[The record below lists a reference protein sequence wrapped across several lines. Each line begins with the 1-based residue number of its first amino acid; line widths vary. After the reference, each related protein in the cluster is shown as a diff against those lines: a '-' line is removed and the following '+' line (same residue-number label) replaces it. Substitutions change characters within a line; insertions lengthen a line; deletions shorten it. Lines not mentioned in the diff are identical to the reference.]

1 MQIAPIAGGPTPL
14 VVVVGEVLGRGER
27 PATVGLPSGPASRS
41 PRERASDIVE
51 LIPCRAM
58 EGEPTAGARA
68 VSRTAMWTT
77 LAAMTL
83 SNSMILVDQTAVP
96 LATPDAIRDLG
107 GSLSESQWLLTAN
120 ILPLAAFMVLGGRL
134 GDLLGL
140 KRVFLAGGFVFLVST
155 ALAGSAQDMP
165 WMISVRVTQGCG
177 AALMMPTAVA
187 IVSNVFPRDRRGT
200 ALGVLAGGSAFF
212 AALGPVFGGLLTS
225 IDWRTVFWVNVP
237 LAAITI
243 GLTARFT
250 PPLRPDRDAGRPGLD
265 FPGVATFAIGT
276 GALIFGLSE
285 VEDISLSAPAAWAPM
300 AVGAVALAVFVLI
313 ELRSA
318 SPMLDFRLF
327 RHLNF
332 LASNIS
338 QVLAGMIELG
348 LGFLL
353 PFFLLL
359 VVGVSP
365 LVAGIALIPAT
376 VPIMLAG
383 PLAGRAFDRMGG
395 RVPLAVGFLVLGGSG
410 VALALATP
418 QASAWWL
425 IPGLL
430 LQGIGLGIV
439 LTVNDPTGLNSVP
452 ERDAGQAAGMI
463 NTSEQLGG
471 AIGIAVLTAVEVGYY
486 KHLVFSRLADVGI
499 HPTSEQIERFTEF
512 IQKAEQHGLSHVR
525 QSRLVHETISY
536 ANAAHI
542 DAFQLMFFV
551 SAGIAVAGALACFAL
566 VRRTDRVTEGPIFG
580 RRSRWV
586 AANVGRTPGIT
597 RRPQS
602 TAGEPG

>member
-1 MQIAPIAGGPTPL
+1 
-14 VVVVGEVLGRGER
+14 
-27 PATVGLPSGPASRS
+27 
-41 PRERASDIVE
+41 
-51 LIPCRAM
+51 M
-58 EGEPTAGARA
+58 EGRTGTSAA
-68 VSRTAMWTT
+68 VSQTAMWMT

-165 WMISVRVTQGCG
+165 WMVSVRAAQGCG

-187 IVSNVFPRDRRGT
+187 IVSNVFPRERRGA

-237 LAAITI
+237 LAALTI
-243 GLTARFT
+243 ALTARFT
-250 PPLRPDRDAGRPGLD
+250 PSLGPSGDGDRPGLD
-265 FPGVATFAIGT
+265 FPGVITFALGT
-276 GALIFGLSE
+276 SGIIFGLSE
-285 VEDISLSAPAAWAPM
+285 IEDTSISAPQTWIPIAL
-300 AVGAVALAVFVLI
+300 GALALALFVVL
-313 ELRSA
+313 ELRVA
-318 SPMLDFRLF
+318 NPMLNFRLF

-338 QVLAGMIELG
+338 QVLAGAIELG
-348 LGFLL
+348 LGFML

-365 LVAGIALIPAT
+365 AVAGIALIPAT

-395 RVPLAVGFLVLGGSG
+395 RLPLVLGFLVLAASG
-410 VALALATP
+410 VALGLAAP
-418 QASAWWL
+418 ERAVPWL
-425 IPGLL
+425 IPGLV

-452 ERDAGQAAGMI
+452 ERDSGQAAGMI

-471 AIGIAVLTAVEVGYY
+471 ALGIAILAAVEVGYY
-486 KHLVFSRLADVGI
+486 KHLVFDRLADKGI
-499 HPTSEQIERFTEF
+499 HPTPEQVERFTQF
-512 IQKAEQHGLSHVR
+512 IQQAEQHGLSHVR
-525 QSRLVHETISY
+525 ESRLVRFSIDVVTQSHV
-536 ANAAHI
+536 
-542 DAFQLMFFV
+542 DAFQLMFFI
-551 SAGIAVAGALACFAL
+551 SAAIAIAGALACLLL
-566 VRRTDRVTEGPIFG
+566 VRKSDRVTEGPIFT

-586 AANVGRTPGIT
+586 SANVGRTPGLT
-597 RRPQS
+597 RHPPPPEPAG
-602 TAGEPG
+602 TAE

>member
-1 MQIAPIAGGPTPL
+1 
-14 VVVVGEVLGRGER
+14 
-27 PATVGLPSGPASRS
+27 
-41 PRERASDIVE
+41 
-51 LIPCRAM
+51 M
-58 EGEPTAGARA
+58 EGRTGTSAAL
-68 VSRTAMWTT
+68 SQTAMWMT

-96 LATPDAIRDLG
+96 LATPDAIHDLG

-140 KRVFLAGGFVFLVST
+140 KRVFMTGGFVFLVST
-155 ALAGSAQDMP
+155 ALAGSAQDMT
-165 WMISVRVTQGCG
+165 WMISVRVAQGCG

-187 IVSNVFPRDRRGT
+187 IVSNVFPRERRGT

-225 IDWRTVFWVNVP
+225 IDWRLVFWVNVP

-243 GLTARFT
+243 GLAARFT
-250 PPLRPDRDAGRPGLD
+250 PALRSKRGSDRPGLD
-265 FPGVATFAIGT
+265 FPGVITFAIGT

-285 VEDISLSAPAAWAPM
+285 IEDISIGAPEAWVPM
-300 AVGAVALAVFVLI
+300 AVGALALAAFVWI
-313 ELRSA
+313 ELRSR

-359 VVGVSP
+359 VIGVSP

-395 RVPLAVGFLVLGGSG
+395 RAPLVFGFLVLAGSG
-410 VALALATP
+410 VALALAAP
-418 QASAWWL
+418 EVSAWWL
-425 IPGLL
+425 IPGLV
-430 LQGIGLGIV
+430 LQGVGLGVV

-471 AIGIAVLTAVEVGYY
+471 AIGIAILTAVEVGYY
-486 KHLVFSRLADVGI
+486 KHLVFGRLAEAGI
-499 HPTSEQIERFTEF
+499 HPTSEQIEKFTEF
-512 IQKAEQHGLSHVR
+512 IQKAEQHGLSHVK
-525 QSRLVHETISY
+525 QSHLVRESISY
-536 ANAAHI
+536 ANTAHI

-551 SAGIAVAGALACFAL
+551 SAGIAVAGAIACLLL
-566 VRRTDRVTEGPIFG
+566 VRRTDRVTEGPIFT

-586 AANVGRTPGIT
+586 SANVGRTPGVT
-597 RRPQS
+597 RHPP
-602 TAGEPG
+602 TAIDGDA

>member
-1 MQIAPIAGGPTPL
+1 MG
-14 VVVVGEVLGRGER
+14 
-27 PATVGLPSGPASRS
+27 
-41 PRERASDIVE
+41 
-51 LIPCRAM
+51 
-58 EGEPTAGARA
+58 
-68 VSRTAMWTT
+68 RTASETGGAAATPGGAMWVT

-96 LATPDAIRDLG
+96 LATPDAIKDLG

-140 KRVFLAGGFVFLVST
+140 KRIFLTGGFVFLVST
-155 ALAGSAQDMP
+155 ALAGSAQDLQ
-165 WMISVRVTQGCG
+165 WMIAVRAAQGCG
-177 AALMMPTAVA
+177 AAMMMPTAVA
-187 IVSNVFPRDRRGT
+187 IVSNVFPKGRRGM

-237 LAAITI
+237 IAAVTI

-250 PPLRPDRDAGRPGLD
+250 PPLRPERGAARPGLD
-265 FPGVATFAIGT
+265 FPGVITFAFGT
-276 GALIFGLSE
+276 SALIFGLSQI
-285 VEDISLSAPAAWAPM
+285 EDTSLDAPQTWIP
-300 AVGAVALAVFVLI
+300 VALGALALAIFVAL
-313 ELRSA
+313 ELRA
-318 SPMLDFRLF
+318 ANPMLNFRLF

-332 LASNIS
+332 LAANIS
-338 QVLAGMIELG
+338 QVLAGSIELG
-348 LGFLL
+348 LGFML

-365 LVAGIALIPAT
+365 TVAGIALIPAT

-395 RVPLAVGFLVLGGSG
+395 RLPLFIGFLVLAASG
-410 VALALATP
+410 VALGLAAP
-418 QASAWWL
+418 ERAIPWL
-425 IPGLL
+425 IPGLV

-452 ERDAGQAAGMI
+452 ERDSGQAAGMI

-471 AIGIAVLTAVEVGYY
+471 ALGIAILAAIEVGYY
-486 KHLVFSRLADVGI
+486 KHLVFGRLADKGV
-499 HPTSEQIERFTEF
+499 HPTAEQIERFTQF
-512 IQKAEQHGLSHVR
+512 IQQAEQHGLSHVR
-525 QSRLVHETISY
+525 ESRLVRFSIDVATQSHV
-536 ANAAHI
+536 

-551 SAGIAVAGALACFAL
+551 SAGIALAGALACFAL
-566 VRRTDRVTEGPIFG
+566 VRRTDRVTEGPIFS

-586 AANVGRTPGIT
+586 SANVGRTPGIT
-597 RRPQS
+597 RHPQPS
-602 TAGEPG
+602 VPDEG

>member
-1 MQIAPIAGGPTPL
+1 MEGTGG
-14 VVVVGEVLGRGER
+14 EGR
-27 PATVGLPSGPASRS
+27 AAVSQ
-41 PRERASDIVE
+41 
-51 LIPCRAM
+51 RAM
-58 EGEPTAGARA
+58 W
-68 VSRTAMWTT
+68 MT

-96 LATPDAIRDLG
+96 LATPDAIHDLG

-134 GDLLGL
+134 GDLLGM
-140 KRVFLAGGFVFLVST
+140 KRVFLTGGFVFLAST

-165 WMISVRVTQGCG
+165 WMISVRVAQGCG

-187 IVSNVFPRDRRGT
+187 IVSNIFPRERRGT

-212 AALGPVFGGLLTS
+212 AAMGPVFGGLLTS
-225 IDWRTVFWVNVP
+225 IDWRAVFWVNVP
-237 LAAITI
+237 LAAITL

-250 PPLRPDRDAGRPGLD
+250 PALRPAEGSDRPGLD
-265 FPGVATFAIGT
+265 FPGVVTFALGT
-276 GALIFGLSE
+276 AALILGLSE
-285 VEDISLSAPAAWAPM
+285 VEDVGLGAPEAWVPM
-300 AVGAVALAVFVLI
+300 TIGALALAVFVLI
-313 ELRSA
+313 ELRTA

-338 QVLAGMIELG
+338 QVLAGAIELG

-365 LVAGIALIPAT
+365 LVAGLALIPAT
-376 VPIMLAG
+376 IPIMLAG

-395 RVPLAVGFLVLGGSG
+395 RLPLALGFIVLGASG
-410 VALALATP
+410 VALGLATP
-418 QASAWWL
+418 ERAIPWL
-425 IPGLL
+425 IPGLV

-452 ERDAGQAAGMI
+452 EKDAGQAAGMI

-471 AIGIAVLTAVEVGYY
+471 ALGIAVLTAVEVGYY
-486 KHLVFSRLADVGI
+486 KHLVFSRLAEHGI
-499 HPTSEQIERFTEF
+499 HPTSEQIERFTQF
-512 IQKAEQHGLSHVR
+512 IQKAEQHGLSHVK
-525 QSRLVHETISY
+525 QSHLVRETISF
-536 ANAAHI
+536 ATTAHV

-551 SAGIAVAGALACFAL
+551 SAGIALAGAVACFAL
-566 VRRTDRVTEGPIFG
+566 VRRTDRVTEGPIFS

-586 AANVGRTPGIT
+586 SANVGRSPGVT
-597 RRPQS
+597 RHPPPEIS
-602 TAGEPG
+602 SS

>member
-1 MQIAPIAGGPTPL
+1 MW
-14 VVVVGEVLGRGER
+14 
-27 PATVGLPSGPASRS
+27 AT
-41 PRERASDIVE
+41 
-51 LIPCRAM
+51 LI
-58 EGEPTAGARA
+58 
-68 VSRTAMWTT
+68 
-77 LAAMTL
+77 AMTL

-140 KRVFLAGGFVFLVST
+140 RRVFMFGGVTFMVAT

-165 WMISVRVTQGCG
+165 WMVSVRAAQGFG

-187 IVSNVFPRDRRGT
+187 IVANVFPRERRGT

-237 LAAITI
+237 LAALTLS
-243 GLTARFT
+243 LTAWFT
-250 PPLRPDRDAGRPGLD
+250 PSLGPQGDGDRPGLD
-265 FPGVATFAIGT
+265 FPGVLTFAIGT
-276 GALIFGLSE
+276 SALIFGLSE
-285 VEDISLSAPAAWAPM
+285 VEDMSISAPAAWLPM
-300 AVGAVALAVFVLI
+300 AVGAATLAAFVVI
-313 ELRSA
+313 ELRVA

-338 QVLAGMIELG
+338 QVLAGAIELG
-348 LGFLL
+348 LGFML
-353 PFFLLL
+353 PFLLL
-359 VVGVSP
+359 LVIGVSP
-365 LVAGIALIPAT
+365 ELAGVALIPAT
-376 VPIMLAG
+376 VPIILAG

-395 RVPLAVGFLVLGGSG
+395 RTPLVIGFLFLAGSG

-418 QASAWWL
+418 ERTALSL
-425 IPGLL
+425 IPGLV

-452 ERDAGQAAGMI
+452 ERDSGQAAGMI

-471 AIGIAVLTAVEVGYY
+471 ALGIAILTAFEVGYY
-486 KHLVFSRLADVGI
+486 KHLVFSRLAERGI
-499 HPTSEQIERFTEF
+499 HPTSEQIERFTQF

-525 QSRLVHETISY
+525 QSHLVRESIENVTR
-536 ANAAHI
+536 AHV
-542 DAFQLMFFV
+542 DAFQAMFFIT
-551 SAGIAVAGALACFAL
+551 AGIAVVGAIACLLL
-566 VRRTDRVTEGPIFG
+566 VRHTDRVAAGPIFG

-586 AANVGRTPGIT
+586 SANVGRTPGIT
-597 RRPQS
+597 RRPPAS
-602 TAGEPG
+602 IPEEASSG

>member
-1 MQIAPIAGGPTPL
+1 
-14 VVVVGEVLGRGER
+14 
-27 PATVGLPSGPASRS
+27 
-41 PRERASDIVE
+41 
-51 LIPCRAM
+51 M
-58 EGEPTAGARA
+58 EGERNAATPAA
-68 VSRTAMWTT
+68 SQTAMWMT

-140 KRVFLAGGFVFLVST
+140 KRVFLTGGFVFLAST
-155 ALAGSAQDMP
+155 ALAGSAQNMP
-165 WMISVRVTQGCG
+165 WMISVRVAQGCG

-187 IVSNVFPRDRRGT
+187 IVSNVFPRERRGT

-243 GLTARFT
+243 ALTARFT
-250 PPLRPDRDAGRPGLD
+250 PPLRPGAEAERRGLD
-265 FPGVATFAIGT
+265 FPGVLTFALGT
-276 GALIFGLSE
+276 VALIFGLSE
-285 VEDISLSAPAAWAPM
+285 VEDTSVTQPEAWVPIAIGALSLAIF
-300 AVGAVALAVFVLI
+300 AVI
-313 ELRSA
+313 ELRVA
-318 SPMLDFRLF
+318 NPMLNFRLF

-338 QVLAGMIELG
+338 QVLAGAIELG

-395 RVPLAVGFLVLGGSG
+395 RAPLVVGFSSWPPP
-410 VALALATP
+410 A
-418 QASAWWL
+418 
-425 IPGLL
+425 
-430 LQGIGLGIV
+430 
-439 LTVNDPTGLNSVP
+439 
-452 ERDAGQAAGMI
+452 
-463 NTSEQLGG
+463 
-471 AIGIAVLTAVEVGYY
+471 
-486 KHLVFSRLADVGI
+486 SRL
-499 HPTSEQIERFTEF
+499 RW
-512 IQKAEQHGLSHVR
+512 
-525 QSRLVHETISY
+525 RL
-536 ANAAHI
+536 
-542 DAFQLMFFV
+542 
-551 SAGIAVAGALACFAL
+551 
-566 VRRTDRVTEGPIFG
+566 RR
-580 RRSRWV
+580 RRSR
-586 AANVGRTPGIT
+586 G
-597 RRPQS
+597 
-602 TAGEPG
+602 

>member
-1 MQIAPIAGGPTPL
+1 
-14 VVVVGEVLGRGER
+14 
-27 PATVGLPSGPASRS
+27 
-41 PRERASDIVE
+41 
-51 LIPCRAM
+51 M
-58 EGEPTAGARA
+58 EGTGGEGAKA
-68 VSRTAMWTT
+68 PVSQTAMWMT

-96 LATPDAIRDLG
+96 LATPDAIHDLG

-140 KRVFLAGGFVFLVST
+140 KRVFLTGGFVFLAST
-155 ALAGSAQDMP
+155 ALAGSAQSMP
-165 WMISVRVTQGCG
+165 WMISVRAAQGCG

-187 IVSNVFPRDRRGT
+187 IVSNVFPRERRGMS
-200 ALGVLAGGSAFF
+200 LGVLAGGSAFF

-225 IDWRTVFWVNVP
+225 IDWRLVFWVNVP

-243 GLTARFT
+243 GLTARFAPALQPNRGT
-250 PPLRPDRDAGRPGLD
+250 DRPGLD
-265 FPGVATFAIGT
+265 FPGVVTFAIGA
-276 GALIFGLSE
+276 GAFIFGLSE
-285 VEDISLSAPAAWAPM
+285 VEDASLGAPEAWVPM
-300 AVGAVALAVFVLI
+300 VIGGFALAAFVVI
-313 ELRSA
+313 ELRSRG
-318 SPMLDFRLF
+318 PMLDFRLF

-338 QVLAGMIELG
+338 QVLAGAIELG

-365 LVAGIALIPAT
+365 LVAGLALIPAT

-383 PLAGRAFDRMGG
+383 PLAGRAFDRIGG
-395 RVPLAVGFLVLGGSG
+395 RAPLVIGF
-410 VALALATP
+410 LALAASGAALAVAAP
-418 QASAWWL
+418 QASVGWL
-425 IPGLL
+425 VPGLL

-452 ERDAGQAAGMI
+452 EKDAGQAAGMI

-486 KHLVFSRLADVGI
+486 KHLVFGRLADAGI
-499 HPTSEQIERFTEF
+499 HPSSEQVERFTQF

-525 QSRLVHETISY
+525 QSHLVRESISY
-536 ANAAHI
+536 ANTAHV

-551 SAGIAVAGALACFAL
+551 SAGIAIAGALACLAL
-566 VRRTDRVTEGPIFG
+566 VRRTDRVTEGPIFT

-586 AANVGRTPGIT
+586 SANVGRTPGVT
-597 RRPQS
+597 RHPPPETRS
-602 TAGEPG
+602 A

>member
-1 MQIAPIAGGPTPL
+1 MDGASEEAA
-14 VVVVGEVLGRGER
+14 
-27 PATVGLPSGPASRS
+27 PATSRAAT
-41 PRERASDIVE
+41 R
-51 LIPCRAM
+51 M
-58 EGEPTAGARA
+58 
-68 VSRTAMWTT
+68 T
-77 LAAMTL
+77 LVAMTL
-83 SNSMILVDQTAVP
+83 SSSMILVDQTAVP
-96 LATPDAIRDLG
+96 LATPDAIRELG

-140 KRVFLAGGFVFLVST
+140 RRVFLAGALTFLVST
-155 ALAGSAQDMP
+155 ALAGSAQDMS
-165 WMISVRVTQGCG
+165 WMISVRVAQGCG

-187 IVSNVFPRDRRGT
+187 IVSNVFPRQRRGA

-212 AALGPVFGGLLTS
+212 AALGPVFGGVLTT

-237 LAAITI
+237 LAAVTI
-243 GLTARFT
+243 GMTARFT
-250 PPLRPDRDAGRPGLD
+250 PPLRPQRGADRPGLD
-265 FPGVATFAIGT
+265 FPGVATFALGT

-285 VEDISLSAPAAWAPM
+285 VEDASLGAPRAWIPM
-300 AVGAVALAVFVLI
+300 AVGAIALAAFVVI
-313 ELRSA
+313 ELRA
-318 SPMLDFRLF
+318 RAPMLDFRLF

-338 QVLAGMIELG
+338 QILAGAIELG

-359 VVGVSP
+359 IVGVSP
-365 LVAGIALIPAT
+365 LIAGIALIPAT

-395 RVPLAVGFLVLGGSG
+395 RAPLVIGFLTLAASG
-410 VALALATP
+410 AALALAAP
-418 QASAWWL
+418 KASAGWL
-425 IPGLL
+425 VPGLV
-430 LQGIGLGIV
+430 LQGVGLGIV

-471 AIGIAVLTAVEVGYY
+471 AIGIAILTAVEVGHY
-486 KHLVFSRLADVGI
+486 KHILFNRLAEQGV
-499 HPTSEQIERFTEF
+499 HPTSEQIERFTQF

-525 QSRLVHETISY
+525 ESHLVRETISL
-536 ANAAHI
+536 ATDAHI
-542 DAFQLMFFV
+542 DAFQLMFSV
-551 SAGIAVAGALACFAL
+551 SAGIAVVGAVACLLL
-566 VRRTDRVTEGPIFG
+566 VRRTDRVTEGPIFT

-586 AANVGRTPGIT
+586 SANVGRTPGVT
-597 RRPQS
+597 RHPPGPVPGIPD
-602 TAGEPG
+602 AG

>member
-1 MQIAPIAGGPTPL
+1 
-14 VVVVGEVLGRGER
+14 
-27 PATVGLPSGPASRS
+27 
-41 PRERASDIVE
+41 
-51 LIPCRAM
+51 
-58 EGEPTAGARA
+58 
-68 VSRTAMWTT
+68 MWMT

-120 ILPLAAFMVLGGRL
+120 ILPLASFMVLGGRL

-140 KRVFLAGGFVFLVST
+140 KRVFLTGGFIFMVST

-165 WMISVRVTQGCG
+165 WMISVRAAQGCG

-187 IVSNVFPRDRRGT
+187 IVSNVFPRERRGT

-225 IDWRTVFWVNVP
+225 LDWRTVFWVNVP
-237 LAAITI
+237 LAAIPI

-250 PPLRPDRDAGRPGLD
+250 PALRREAGAERPRLD
-265 FPGVATFAIGT
+265 FPGVITFALGSS
-276 GALIFGLSE
+276 ALIFGLSQI
-285 VEDISLSAPAAWAPM
+285 EDTSVTAPQTWIPAALG
-300 AVGAVALAVFVLI
+300 VLLLAIFAAI
-313 ELRSA
+313 EMRIA

-338 QVLAGMIELG
+338 QVLAGGIELG
-348 LGFLL
+348 LGFML

-383 PLAGRAFDRMGG
+383 PIAGRAFDRMGG
-395 RVPLAVGFLVLGGSG
+395 RLPLVVGFLALAASG
-410 VALALATP
+410 VALGFAAP
-418 QASAWWL
+418 ERAVPWL
-425 IPGLL
+425 IPGLV
-430 LQGIGLGIV
+430 LQGIGLGVV

-471 AIGIAVLTAVEVGYY
+471 ALGIAILAAIEVGHY
-486 KHLVFSRLADVGI
+486 KHLVFSRLADKGV
-499 HPTSEQIERFTEF
+499 HPTSEQIERFTQF
-512 IQKAEQHGLSHVR
+512 IQEAEQHGLSHVR
-525 QSRLVHETISY
+525 ESRLVRFSIDVVTQSHV
-536 ANAAHI
+536 
-542 DAFQLMFFV
+542 DAFQLMFFI
-551 SAGIAVAGALACFAL
+551 SAAIAVAGAIACFVL
-566 VRRTDRVTEGPIFG
+566 VRRDDRVSAGPIFG
-580 RRSRWV
+580 RRSRWIS
-586 AANVGRTPGIT
+586 ANVGRTPGVT
-597 RRPQS
+597 RHPPPGE
-602 TAGEPG
+602 TAIG

>member
-1 MQIAPIAGGPTPL
+1 
-14 VVVVGEVLGRGER
+14 
-27 PATVGLPSGPASRS
+27 
-41 PRERASDIVE
+41 
-51 LIPCRAM
+51 M
-58 EGEPTAGARA
+58 EGTASEGRAGAVTHA
-68 VSRTAMWTT
+68 AMWVT
-77 LAAMTL
+77 LVAMTL

-134 GDLLGL
+134 GDLFGL
-140 KRVFLAGGFVFLVST
+140 KRVFLTGGFVFMVST
-155 ALAGSAQDMP
+155 ALAGSAQNMP
-165 WMISVRVTQGCG
+165 WMISVRAAQGVG

-187 IVSNVFPRDRRGT
+187 LVSNVFPRERRGT

-212 AALGPVFGGLLTS
+212 AALGPVFGGVLTS

-237 LAAITI
+237 LAAVTI
-243 GLTARFT
+243 ALTARFT
-250 PPLRPDRDAGRPGLD
+250 PSFRPDGDADRPGLD
-265 FPGVATFAIGT
+265 FPGVVTFALGT
-276 GALIFGLSE
+276 AGLIFGLSQI
-285 VEDISLSAPAAWAPM
+285 EDTSITAPQTWIPVAL
-300 AVGAVALAVFVLI
+300 GALLLAVFVLI
-313 ELRSA
+313 ELRA
-318 SPMLDFRLF
+318 ANPMLDFRLF

-338 QVLAGMIELG
+338 QLLSGAIELG
-348 LGFLL
+348 LGFML

-395 RVPLAVGFLVLGGSG
+395 RLPLVFGFVVLAASG
-410 VALALATP
+410 VALGLAAP
-418 QASAWWL
+418 ERAVPWL
-425 IPGLL
+425 IPGLI

-439 LTVNDPTGLNSVP
+439 LTVNDPTGLNSVS

-471 AIGIAVLTAVEVGYY
+471 ALGIAILAAVEVGYY
-486 KHLVFSRLADVGI
+486 KHLVFGRLAEKGV
-499 HPTSEQIERFTEF
+499 HPTAEQIERFTQF
-512 IQKAEQHGLSHVR
+512 IQEAEQRGLSQVHE
-525 QSRLVHETISY
+525 SRLVKFSIDVVTQSHV
-536 ANAAHI
+536 
-542 DAFQLMFFV
+542 DAFQLMFFI
-551 SAGIAVAGALACFAL
+551 SAGIALVGALACLLL
-566 VRRTDRVTEGPIFG
+566 VRKSDRVTTGPIFT

-586 AANVGRTPGIT
+586 SANVGRTPGIT
-597 RRPQS
+597 RHPPPTVPDES
-602 TAGEPG
+602 

>member
-1 MQIAPIAGGPTPL
+1 MEGTGSEGGAGA
-14 VVVVGEVLGRGER
+14 V
-27 PATVGLPSGPASRS
+27 SH
-41 PRERASDIVE
+41 
-51 LIPCRAM
+51 RAM
-58 EGEPTAGARA
+58 W
-68 VSRTAMWTT
+68 VT
-77 LAAMTL
+77 LVAMTL

-134 GDLLGL
+134 GDLFGL
-140 KRVFLAGGFVFLVST
+140 KRVFLTGGFVFVVST

-165 WMISVRVTQGCG
+165 WMISARAAQGCG

-187 IVSNVFPRDRRGT
+187 IVSNVFPRERRGM

-237 LAAITI
+237 LAAVTI

-250 PPLRPDRDAGRPGLD
+250 PSFRSSTGSERPGLD
-265 FPGVATFAIGT
+265 FPGVVTFALGT
-276 GALIFGLSE
+276 AGLIFGLSQI
-285 VEDISLSAPAAWAPM
+285 EDTSITAPQTWIPASLG
-300 AVGAVALAVFVLI
+300 VLLLAVFVGI

-318 SPMLDFRLF
+318 NPMLDFRLF

-338 QVLAGMIELG
+338 QILAGAIELG
-348 LGFLL
+348 LGFML

-383 PLAGRAFDRMGG
+383 PLAGRAFDRIGG
-395 RVPLAVGFLVLGGSG
+395 RLPLVIGFLVLAASG
-410 VALALATP
+410 VALGFAAP
-418 QASAWWL
+418 ERAVPWL
-425 IPGLL
+425 IPGLV

-439 LTVNDPTGLNSVP
+439 LTVNDPTGLNSVS

-471 AIGIAVLTAVEVGYY
+471 ALGISIFAAVEVGYY
-486 KHLVFSRLADVGI
+486 KHLVFGRLADKGV
-499 HPTSEQIERFTEF
+499 HPTSEQIERFTQF
-512 IQKAEQHGLSHVR
+512 IQQAEEHGLSHVHE
-525 QSRLVHETISY
+525 SRLIRFSIDVVTQSHV
-536 ANAAHI
+536 
-542 DAFQLMFFV
+542 DAFELMFFI
-551 SAGIAVAGALACFAL
+551 SAAIAVLGALACLLL
-566 VRRTDRVTEGPIFG
+566 VRKSDRVTTGPVFT

-586 AANVGRTPGIT
+586 SANVGRTPGLT
-597 RRPQS
+597 RHPPP
-602 TAGEPG
+602 TVADEA